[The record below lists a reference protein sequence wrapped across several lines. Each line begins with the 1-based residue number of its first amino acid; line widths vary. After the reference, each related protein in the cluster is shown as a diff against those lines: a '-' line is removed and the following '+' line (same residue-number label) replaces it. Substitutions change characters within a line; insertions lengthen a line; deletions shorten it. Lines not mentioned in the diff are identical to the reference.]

1 MVCEARPNS
10 VCGVF
15 RSFRSRDSKPSQ
27 NGSSFG
33 GGRGGGRFGSGGGGG
48 GGRFGGGGGGR
59 FGGGRGGNSG
69 GGGFKNKQLGS
80 NLTKPNWD
88 LGNLSP
94 FAKDFYNPHP
104 NVESRP
110 FNEVQ
115 QYLSSKEITVKGR
128 APKPIQ
134 FFEEANFP
142 QYVMDEVR

>member
-1 MVCEARPNS
+1 MTFQANTFFNI
-10 VCGVF
+10 F
-15 RSFRSRDSKPSQ
+15 RSFRSRDSKPHQ
-27 NGSSFG
+27 NGDSRPSF

-48 GGRFGGGGGGR
+48 GRFGGNSGGR
-59 FGGGRGGNSG
+59 FGGRGGSMNG

-88 LGNLSP
+88 LDSLSS

-104 NVESRP
+104 NVVNRP
-110 FNEVQ
+110 FHEVQ
-115 QYLSSKEITVKGR
+115 QYLASKEITIKGR

-142 QYVMDEVR
+142 DYVMDEVR